1 MVRNTAAEWITA
13 LNMKKH
19 PEGGYFQE
27 VIKSNK
33 NCINHEGAERAQFT
47 SIYFLLPK
55 GQVSNLH
62 RLKADEIWY
71 FHDGSPLTIHMISP
85 QGNYTS
91 KKLGLNIEEGESAQL
106 LVPEGTIFGAT
117 SDKDDGKDYS
127 LVGCMVSPGF
137 EFEDFILYDR
147 KDLLAIYPQCEGVIR
162 RLTDS

>member
-1 MVRNTAAEWITA
+1 MGRNTAAEWITA

-19 PEGGYFQE
+19 PEGGYFRE
-27 VIKSNK
+27 VLKSDKSCVNQ
-33 NCINHEGAERAQFT
+33 EGAERAQYT

-55 GQVSNLH
+55 EQVSNFH

-71 FHDGSPLTIHMISP
+71 FHDGSPLTIHMIDP

-91 KKLGLNIEEGESAQL
+91 KKLGLNIDEGESAQL
-106 LVPEGTIFGAT
+106 LVPEGTIFGAS
-117 SDKDDGKDYS
+117 SDMDDDRDYS

-147 KDLLAIYPQCEGVIR
+147 KDLLAIYPQCEAVIR
-162 RLTDS
+162 QLTNG